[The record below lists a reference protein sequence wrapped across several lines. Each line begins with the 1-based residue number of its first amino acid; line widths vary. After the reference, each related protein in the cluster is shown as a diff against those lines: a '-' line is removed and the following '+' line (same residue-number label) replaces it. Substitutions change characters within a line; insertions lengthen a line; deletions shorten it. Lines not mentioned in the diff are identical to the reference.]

1 MAAEASTDVIIIGA
15 GPAGLFAVF
24 QLGLAQLKA
33 HVVDIRQ
40 VTRSCVSNTRLH
52 RPSCSGC

>member
-1 MAAEASTDVIIIGA
+1 MAAQASTDVIDYWR
-15 GPAGLFAVF
+15 GPPGLFAVF